1 MGENPW
7 LSDPD
12 QSHVKKALMNV
23 EFMVSQE
30 IFLSETAEYADVV
43 LPAACFAEKNGTHTN
58 TERRVQRLRKA
69 VDPPGDAKPDWQIIC
84 EIASIM
90 GYEKQFAYRDE
101 SQIFDEIARVTPS
114 YAGMSYQRLENPSAL
129 QWPCP
134 DMNHP
139 GTQILHKERFATK
152 DGLGVFTAV
161 EWQPPAEITD
171 SEYPLILTTG
181 RSIWHWHTGT
191 MTRRCST
198 LDAEVKTGWIEIHNK
213 DAERLGIDDGEMVR
227 VVRRGEDRDYS
238 KGDGRDQRRSG
249 LHTLPFQGMCCQR
262 AYQQRPGQSVKDSRI
277 ESMRS

>member
-1 MGENPW
+1 MQNRIGK
-7 LSDPD
+7 LSVRSP
-12 QSHVKKALMNV
+12 SL
-23 EFMVSQE
+23 
-30 IFLSETAEYADVV
+30 
-43 LPAACFAEKNGTHTN
+43 
-58 TERRVQRLRKA
+58 
-69 VDPPGDAKPDWQIIC
+69 
-84 EIASIM
+84 M
-90 GYEKQFAYRDE
+90 GYEKQFAYKDE

-139 GTQILHKERFATK
+139 GTQILHKERFATE

-161 EWQPPAEITD
+161 EWQPPAEVTD

-191 MTRRCST
+191 MTRRSST

-227 VVRRGEDRDYS
+227 VTSRRGKIEIAARVTEEI
-238 KGDGRDQRRSG
+238 KEGDGF
-249 LHTLPFQGMCCQR
+249 HTVPFQGMCCQR
-262 AYQQRPGQSVKDSRI
+262 AHQQCPGQSGKDSRI
-277 ESMRS
+277 QSMRSQS